1 MTPTA
6 TSVGACCSPPRTGV
20 DRPAW
25 MSRSVDL
32 PGPVD
37 AEGGP
42 VGRAV
47 STDAAG
53 GPVGRAVCT
62 DRELHRERSPLP
74 ALIGSLPGS
83 CPHRVTPGCRSGDGS
98 VRAGMGVLHG
108 RHRDAAVHRDVQ
120 RIPS

>member
-32 PGPVD
+32 PGPVG

-47 STDAAG
+47 SA
-53 GPVGRAVCT
+53 
-62 DRELHRERSPLP
+62 DRELHRERSPLTGP
-74 ALIGSLPGS
+74 IGSRPGS

-98 VRAGMGVLHG
+98 VRAGTGVLHG